1 MGRFQATEGIDS
13 KNNVTITGSLA
24 VTGASTLPSIVG
36 PTAITGNTFL
46 SGSTFLGPAAATYM
60 SQTDWDNLA
69 GTVLG
74 TTTGGRIGFMY
85 PFNIFSGGRRIYL
98 GAGNQVIGSTSGL
111 GWDRLNGGL
120 WEFYINST
128 STTIDIDTSTL
139 ASAGMNF
146 ASFTFITSQQ
156 NPVALRTKAVWASGA
171 AWATRWVGTVSTTNY
186 AYSNEVTMT
195 SNVFTSDK
203 YPDHTGITHVIVD
216 SVDRKITLH
225 STNWS

>member
-1 MGRFQATEGIDS
+1 
-13 KNNVTITGSLA
+13 
-24 VTGASTLPSIVG
+24 
-36 PTAITGNTFL
+36 
-46 SGSTFLGPAAATYM
+46 M

-98 GAGNQVIGSTSGL
+98 GAGNQIIGSTSGL

-139 ASAGMNF
+139 AAAGMSF
-146 ASFTFITSQQ
+146 ASFTFMTTQQ
-156 NPVALRTKAVWASGA
+156 NPVNLRARAVWASGT
-171 AWATRWVGTVSTTNY
+171 AWEYRLVGSVSTANY
-186 AYSNEVTMT
+186 NYSNTITMV
-195 SNVFTSDK
+195 SNTYASDK
-203 YPDHTGITHVIVD
+203 FPENTSVTHVIVD
-216 SVDRKITLH
+216 SSDRKITLH